1 MKERLRELPSVDEVL
16 KSPEGEDWL
25 ARHPRRYVLEAVRA
39 AIESRRKAIAGGT
52 EAEVSVAS
60 MAPEIELALEGLSR
74 LSLRPVINATGIVI
88 HTNLGRSA
96 LPESALENMVRVA
109 RGYSTLEYDVEKG
122 RRGKRYSHIQRRLRE
137 ITGAED
143 GIVVNNNASAVLL
156 CLSALAG
163 GREVI
168 VSRGEL
174 VEIGGSFRVP
184 EVMAQSGAIL
194 REVGATNKTHL
205 RDYESALG
213 DETALIMKVHQSNY
227 RITGFA
233 QDVPIEDLV
242 GLGRQRGVPV
252 MYDLG
257 SGSIVDL
264 ARHGIPGE
272 PPVRKVVESGADLVT
287 FSGDKLLGGPQ
298 AGIIAGKKSAV
309 QKLTG
314 HPLLRAIRIDKL
326 TLAAMEAVFAE
337 YADEDR
343 ALESIPTLRM
353 LLEEPA
359 SVKKRAAKLASLLR
373 KAAGAE
379 IAVVEDRA
387 FAGGGSLPEFSL
399 TTYCVSVRSGTLS
412 PNQIEARLRAG
423 EPPVIARIRE
433 DALLLDVRT
442 VDELELTLLASLVA
456 RALEGQ
462 AP

>member
-1 MKERLRELPSVDEVL
+1 MKEKLRELPSVDEVL
-16 KSPEGEDWL
+16 KSTEGLSWL
-25 ARHPRRYVLEAVRA
+25 VKYPRRYVLEAVRA
-39 AIESRRKAIAGGT
+39 AIESRRKAIVEGA
-52 EAEVSVAS
+52 EAEVAVSS
-60 MAPEIELALEGLSR
+60 MAPEIERTLEGLSR

-122 RRGKRYSHIQRRLRE
+122 KRGKRYSHIQRLLRE

-156 CLSALAG
+156 CLSALAK

-174 VEIGGSFRVP
+174 VEIGGSFRIP
-184 EVMAQSGAIL
+184 DVMAQSGAVL
-194 REVGATNKTHL
+194 REVGTTNKTHL
-205 RDYESALG
+205 WDYENAATE
-213 DETALIMKVHQSNY
+213 DTALILKVHQSNY
-227 RITGFA
+227 RITGFTE
-233 QDVPIEDLV
+233 DVPIEDLV
-242 GLGRQRGVPV
+242 RLGRERGIPV

-264 ARHGIPGE
+264 ARRGIPGE
-272 PPVRKVVESGADLVT
+272 PPVRKVVESGPDLVT

-298 AGIIAGKKSAV
+298 AGIIVGKKAAV
-309 QKLTG
+309 DKLTG

-326 TLAAMEAVFAE
+326 TLAAMEAVFME
-337 YADEDR
+337 YVDEDR
-343 ALESIPTLRM
+343 ALENIPTLRM

-373 KAAGAE
+373 KSTGAE
-379 IAVVEDRA
+379 IKVAEESA

-399 TTYCVSVRSGTLS
+399 KTYCVSVRSDRLS
-412 PNQIEARLRAG
+412 ANQIEERLRTG

-442 VDELELTLLASLVA
+442 VDKTELTLLASLVA
-456 RALEGQ
+456 KALEE
-462 AP
+462 